1 MSQFHKQPLILFKI
15 LWPTLGNFLV
25 CKFRLSGGLGPSM
38 WVGALHEDLGQMG
51 KKWFLRHNLA
61 TTCQNFTNNP
71 LSFKFTLSNCFSIF
85 KTHKQKSITNNSWR
99 LNRIPQKSA
108 SDPKKKT
115 WQKLSGYKLT
125 SWLNNKTFL
134 NLFFFALLNSM
145 KIQLCFDTL
154 LKTKNNFLFKN
165 FLKTEKSN
173 FTTYVQTQSTLKWSC
188 WKAHF
193 IVLLKEKPA
202 FNSVCMLSWNC
213 LLKMFSQK
221 NIAFPKPCALEE
233 ETDVIFY
240 SILKVIFVF
249 TKISCN
255 SLFLELI

>member
-1 MSQFHKQPLILFKI
+1 
-15 LWPTLGNFLV
+15 
-25 CKFRLSGGLGPSM
+25 M

-115 WQKLSGYKLT
+115 WQKLSGFKLT
-125 SWLNNKTFL
+125 SWLSNKTFL

-154 LKTKNNFLFKN
+154 LKTKNNFLTKN
-165 FLKTEKSN
+165 FLKTIRKIQLYHICPNSIN
-173 FTTYVQTQSTLKWSC
+173 F
-188 WKAHF
+188 
-193 IVLLKEKPA
+193 
-202 FNSVCMLSWNC
+202 
-213 LLKMFSQK
+213 KMVSLESSLH
-221 NIAFPKPCALEE
+221 CASDGK
-233 ETDVIFY
+233 TGIRFCVHAQ
-240 SILKVIFVF
+240 
-249 TKISCN
+249 
-255 SLFLELI
+255 LELPLENVQSKKYCIPKAMCVGRRNWCHILFNFEGNFCFHKNKLQ